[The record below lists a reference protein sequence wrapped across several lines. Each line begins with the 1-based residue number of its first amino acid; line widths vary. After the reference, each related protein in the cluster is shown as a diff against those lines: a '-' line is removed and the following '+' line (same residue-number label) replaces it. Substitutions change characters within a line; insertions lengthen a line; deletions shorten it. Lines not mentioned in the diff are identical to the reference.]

1 MNYKNWKQLAF
12 LGCIIGSVSYIVL
25 TSIAMFF
32 YGGGT
37 EVNPGT
43 TGFSLFE
50 NYFGDL
56 IIAIAHNGSDNTISS
71 ILSKTGSILF
81 GILLIPAGIASY
93 QFFSKKSQ
101 KISAGLGIFFQIF
114 LGVDFTLLILFY
126 YQFLLA
132 FLIYFL
138 LLLSWV
144 FYLIAFFLN
153 KDLPRKWTYLLLIA
167 IIVFVISVPFFFHSD
182 HVLVATSQKIIWYTL
197 LAYYIM
203 ISVCMIKQSKTS

>member
-1 MNYKNWKQLAF
+1 MAF
-12 LGCIIGSVSYIVL
+12 LGCIIGCVSYIVL
-25 TSIAMFF
+25 TTIAMFF

-37 EVNPGT
+37 ETDPSS

-81 GILLIPAGIASY
+81 GILLIPASIASL

-114 LGVDFTLLILFY
+114 LGVDFTALILFY

-167 IIVFVISVPFFFHSD
+167 LVVFVISVPFFFHSD
-182 HVLVATSQKIIWYTL
+182 PVLVATSQKIIWYTL
-197 LAYYIM
+197 LAYYM
-203 ISVCMIKQSKTS
+203 IINYLMIKRSESS